1 MSEDLDTPSRDA
13 RKIRTDNLVTTQSSR
28 SQSEVHSTY
37 IKLTWQNFF
46 SIIVMVVVFSAMWV
60 TNKADLRSALDEAKR
75 VEAASLARDDELNK
89 QLMSDKASAAAL
101 AAADKAAL
109 VATQAA
115 TDKRVDM
122 LEAQLRI
129 EHDQG
134 IMVLTIL
141 KGKQP

>member
-75 VEAASLARDDELNK
+75 VETASLARDDELNK